1 MKKYMNAI
9 SLCALMWAGSA
20 HAGFIGTNV
29 NFEFHYTDGVGNH
42 TTDSTSVS
50 VTGSPATTNLDGIT
64 FTINESSDS
73 AASID
78 FATTTLWADDIALTI
93 SYNNTVDEI
102 TYASV
107 MSETPTLAGFDANSI
122 LLTNLIE
129 YSKSTVD
136 VSFSPTPLGSDVL
149 VSDAQILQDQTTQS
163 VPEPMSLYL
172 MALGLIMLGMMVHQR
187 RHAHI

>member
-1 MKKYMNAI
+1 MKKLTNAV

-29 NFEFHYTDGVGNH
+29 NFEFQYTNGSGTH

-50 VTGSPATTNLDGIT
+50 VTGSPATTDLDGIT

-78 FATTTLWADDIALTI
+78 FTTTTLWADDIALTI
-93 SYNNTVDEI
+93 SYDNTVTSDEI
-102 TYASV
+102 IDASV

-122 LLTNLIE
+122 SLTNLSE

-136 VSFSPTPLGSDVL
+136 VSFGLLSSDL
-149 VSDAQILQDQTTQS
+149 FVSDALIQQDQTTQK
-163 VPEPMSLYL
+163 VPEPMSLDL

-187 RHAHI
+187 RHVRI

>member
-187 RHAHI
+187 RHARI